1 MSLGENMPTF
11 YRLINTCLD
20 DTSRMYHGCILD
32 DTSPALEWE
41 LHKMYLYIVE
51 FLISSKDCI

>member
-1 MSLGENMPTF
+1 MPTF